1 MNRFLNLLLGIIAF
15 CFVVWTIHRTYFSAA
30 DTGNFNLDLIHTG
43 NKVEVQAQKID
54 LKKNGKEPDR

>member
-15 CFVVWTIHRTYFSAA
+15 CLVVWTIHRTYFSPA
-30 DTGNFNLDLIHTG
+30 DPGNFNPESTHSG

-54 LKKNGKEPDR
+54 LKKIDKESDR